1 MLARL
6 LLAAQNG
13 ELDGVQAIGGQGL
26 GGEGG
31 TVVVDENCTVSLCAQ
46 HTLGTSTLCGQC

>member
-13 ELDGVQAIGGQGL
+13 QLQGVQAVGGQGL

-31 TVVVDENCTVSLCAQ
+31 TVVVDENCSVSLF
-46 HTLGTSTLCGQC
+46 TKGFGSK